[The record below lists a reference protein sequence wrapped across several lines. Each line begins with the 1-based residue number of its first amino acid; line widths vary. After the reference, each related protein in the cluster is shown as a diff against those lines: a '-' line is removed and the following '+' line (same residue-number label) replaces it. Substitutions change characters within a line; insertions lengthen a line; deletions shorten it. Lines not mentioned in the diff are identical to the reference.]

1 MSVGR
6 FVFCAKGDGSCGS
19 CGRGRAQPQERALQ
33 PFGENGQGGSCRGD
47 KWRLDLAG
55 TGREGGGCIGVW
67 AELLRKQGSGSPI
80 LGPSHPPAH
89 LLAHLADTLSSSSG
103 WVQRPHG

>member
-55 TGREGGGCIGVW
+55 TGREEDRVLGGG
-67 AELLRKQGSGSPI
+67 
-80 LGPSHPPAH
+80 
-89 LLAHLADTLSSSSG
+89 
-103 WVQRPHG
+103 